1 MITHDMHLMLEYTN
15 RAIVLSNGLKL
26 ADDIAANVLTD
37 EEVINKANL
46 KETSLYE
53 LAVKAELENP
63 RMFVKKFIDYD
74 RRIRG
79 IWAQWLD
86 IQI

>member
-1 MITHDMHLMLEYTN
+1 MDYTN
-15 RAIVLSNGLKL
+15 SVIGQYQLL
-26 ADDIAANVLTD
+26 AEDIAANVLTD

-53 LAVKAELENP
+53 LAVKAKLENP

-74 RRIRG
+74 RRIRR
-79 IWAQWLD
+79 I
-86 IQI
+86 